1 MKAAAVGALFVLGTV
16 FLAADYLESHRA
28 ADKVVIRNAQGGGS
42 RKEAFE
48 VRLQGEKE
56 KTEVEIDVAEQ
67 QYSPEEIREMFA
79 RVSRK
84 MDRLILGENKSLDRI
99 EYDMNLPA
107 RAPNEPVEISW
118 ELSRYDVM
126 DLRGELRQ
134 ESIVEEGTLVDL
146 RAVLTYSENENE
158 QALYECTAC
167 IYPRTLSEE
176 AQNASRMEGEI
187 RKQEEKS
194 RDSREWKLPDTLLGK
209 EASYYRKMNSRG
221 MTLIAIA
228 PSAGVLLY
236 ALKIQNQGKEKEQ
249 RRQQMLL
256 DYPEIVNKMTLFIG
270 AGMTV
275 KRAWQKI
282 VEDYERQKENL
293 GERYAYEEM
302 KRTCH
307 EMKSRVTEADCYEN
321 YGRRCEV
328 QVYIRFGALLSQN
341 LRKGTKGMT
350 QILKQESLQAFEER
364 KARARRVGEEAGTK
378 LLLPMFLMLAVVL
391 VIVIVPAF
399 LSVQI

>member
-99 EYDMNLPA
+99 EQDMVLLTKIPDA
-107 RAPNEPVEISW
+107 PVEVSW
-118 ELSRYDVM
+118 ELDRYDV
-126 DLRGELRQ
+126 LNVRGEIQQDNLKEELRQ
-134 ESIVEEGTLVDL
+134 EGILEEGTLVDL

-194 RDSREWKLPDTLLGK
+194 RDSREWKLPDMLLGK

-221 MTLIAIA
+221 MTLIAMA
-228 PSAGVLLY
+228 ALVGVLLY
-236 ALKIQNQGKEKEQ
+236 ALKLQNQGKEKEQ

-364 KARARRVGEEAGTK
+364 KARARRLGEEAGTNK
-378 LLLPMFLMLAVVL
+378 
-391 VIVIVPAF
+391 
-399 LSVQI
+399 SC

>member
-1 MKAAAVGALFVLGTV
+1 MKMAAVGALLILGIVLLTV
-16 FLAADYLESHRA
+16 DYLESHRT
-28 ADKVVIRNAQGGGS
+28 ADGVVVRNAKGGGS
-42 RKEAFE
+42 REEEFE
-48 VRLQGEKE
+48 VRLRGEKE
-56 KTEVEIDVAEQ
+56 KTEVKIDVAEQ
-67 QYSPEEIREMFA
+67 QYSREGIQEVFG
-79 RVSRK
+79 RVSRE

-99 EYDMNLPA
+99 EHDMNLLTRVPD
-107 RAPNEPVEISW
+107 EPIEISW
-118 ELSRYDVM
+118 ELNRYDVM
-126 DLRGELRQ
+126 DVRGELKQ
-134 ESIVEEGTLVDL
+134 ESIGEEGTLVEL
-146 RAVLTYSENENE
+146 RAVLTYSENEDE

-167 IYPRTLSEE
+167 ICPRTLNEKE
-176 AQNASRMEGEI
+176 LNTSRMEGEI
-187 RKQEEKS
+187 RKQEENS
-194 RDSREWKLPDTLLGK
+194 RTSRKWKLPDTLLGK
-209 EASYYRKMNSRG
+209 EASYYRKMDSRG
-221 MTLIAIA
+221 IVLIVMAVL
-228 PSAGVLLY
+228 AGILLY
-236 ALKIQNQGKEKEQ
+236 ALEVQNKGKKKEE
-249 RRQQMLL
+249 RRRQMLL

-307 EMKSRVTEADCYEN
+307 EMESKVTEANSYEN
-321 YGRRCEV
+321 YGRRCDS

-341 LRKGTKGMT
+341 LRKGTKGLT

-364 KARARRVGEEAGTK
+364 KARARRLGEEAGTK

-391 VIVIVPAF
+391 VVVIVPAF

>member
-1 MKAAAVGALFVLGTV
+1 MLVIGGILLASDFMQSVRETEGVIERNSYGKGSKLEDLEVTVQGKA
-16 FLAADYLESHRA
+16 
-28 ADKVVIRNAQGGGS
+28 
-42 RKEAFE
+42 
-48 VRLQGEKE
+48 EKIPI
-56 KTEVEIDVAEQ
+56 EVEIAER
-67 QYSPEEIREMFA
+67 QYSSKEVLEVFDRII
-79 RVSRK
+79 SR
-84 MDRLILGENKSLDRI
+84 MDELILGENKSLDRI

-194 RDSREWKLPDTLLGK
+194 RDSREWKLPDMLLGK

-221 MTLIAIA
+221 MTLIAMA
-228 PSAGVLLY
+228 ALVGVLLY
-236 ALKIQNQGKEKEQ
+236 ALKLQNQGKEKEQ

-364 KARARRVGEEAGTK
+364 KARARRLGEEAGTK